1 MKKNTKIFNTEVIE
15 RLALSDN
22 IPPFDEQRK
31 GTQVIMI
38 EEGKRTVIYIMYPRN

>member
-22 IPPFDEQRK
+22 FRHLTSKEMVHRSS
-31 GTQVIMI
+31 
-38 EEGKRTVIYIMYPRN
+38 

>member
-1 MKKNTKIFNTEVIE
+1 MKKSTKIFNTEVIE

-38 EEGKRTVIYIMYPRN
+38 DCVCAEAFILQEKGL